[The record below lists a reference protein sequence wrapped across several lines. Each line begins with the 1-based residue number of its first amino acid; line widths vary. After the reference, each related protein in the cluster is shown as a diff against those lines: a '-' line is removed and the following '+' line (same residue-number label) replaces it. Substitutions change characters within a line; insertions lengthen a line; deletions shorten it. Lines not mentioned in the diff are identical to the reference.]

1 MKLNK
6 LPQLVVGYCVAALLV
21 GCKTEDTGP
30 AYDVS
35 LRETSLGKVLTN
47 DAGKTLYVFTKDVN
61 GTSACTGGCKDT
73 WPVFFKE
80 TLKLDPSLNPADF
93 GTITRDDGAK
103 QTTFQG
109 WPLYVYKSDAAAGDV
124 KGENVGGVWI
134 AAKTAYTIMLANTQL
149 KGHDGKLY
157 TAEYKEGTAD
167 TQYFTDAQG
176 RTLYGFINDK
186 KGKNN
191 FTKADFSNNAVWPI
205 FEAEIKDLP
214 STLDKSLFTTIKVGD
229 RTQLVYKGWP
239 LYYFGQDGGV
249 RGVTKGVS
257 FPRPGVWPIIQKT
270 TATAPD

>member
-1 MKLNK
+1 MKINK
-6 LPQLVVGYCVAALLV
+6 LPQLVVGYCVVALLV
-21 GCKTEDTGP
+21 GCKTEDKGP

-35 LRETSLGKVLTN
+35 LQETSLGKVLTN

-109 WPLYVYKSDAAAGDV
+109 WPLYAYKSDAAAGDV

-134 AAKTAYTIMLANTQL
+134 TAKTSYTIMLANTQL

-157 TAEYKEGTAD
+157 TAEYKEGVAD
-167 TQYFTDAQG
+167 TQYFTDGQG

-214 STLDKSLFTTIKVGD
+214 STLDKTLFTTIKVGD
-229 RTQLVYKGWP
+229 KTQLVYKGWP